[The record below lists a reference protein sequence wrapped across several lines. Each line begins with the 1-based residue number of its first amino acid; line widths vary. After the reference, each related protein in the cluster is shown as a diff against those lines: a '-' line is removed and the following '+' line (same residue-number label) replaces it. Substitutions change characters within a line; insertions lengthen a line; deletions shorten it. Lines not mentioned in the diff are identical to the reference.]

1 MWMIIDYLNN
11 MPNYNFQQHL
21 LDAISFLKQPNL
33 ENLPNGKYAI
43 KGNDIF
49 ALVSTYETVLPEVE
63 WMESH
68 LVYTDIHYIIDGKE
82 QIGHGFLNQQPEQ
95 QLLDVAN
102 NCITYQ
108 TPPSF
113 YSILEQGMFAIFF
126 LLIYICRAFTYM
138 KNLL

>member
-1 MWMIIDYLNN
+1 M
-11 MPNYNFQQHL
+11 
-21 LDAISFLKQPNL
+21 
-33 ENLPNGKYAI
+33 PNGKYEI
-43 KGNDIF
+43 SGNTIF
-49 ALVSTYETVLPEVE
+49 ALVNSYETVLPEKE
-63 WMESH
+63 CLESH
-68 LVYTDIHYIIDGKE
+68 LVYTDIHYIISGKE
-82 QIGHGFLNQQPEQ
+82 QIGYCFLNQQPEQ

-102 NCITYQ
+102 DCITYQ